1 MGKNWFMFVAMSL
14 GTEFAVM
21 SATPVPDGR
30 EAGHPCVVTTPSEKS
45 ATLKLIE
52 EQDWARKVVEALRQN
67 VDKYAERG
75 EDYLSSRLYMNWKT
89 QAKDVYIR
97 GEWFSHVGEEKAP
110 VPTVMFSG
118 ARAAATAYARPG
130 IEERLPYADETQGV
144 YMKNRNL
151 SAFGMGKARESRHA
165 DRKRQHRHHA
175 SCTRCGL
182 PVVADGRREVW
193 PDGGKS
199 A

>member
-75 EDYLSSRLYMNWKT
+75 GRLFEFAALYELENT
-89 QAKDVYIR
+89 GQGRVYP
-97 GEWFSHVGEEKAP
+97 W
-110 VPTVMFSG
+110 
-118 ARAAATAYARPG
+118 
-130 IEERLPYADETQGV
+130 
-144 YMKNRNL
+144 
-151 SAFGMGKARESRHA
+151 
-165 DRKRQHRHHA
+165 
-175 SCTRCGL
+175 
-182 PVVADGRREVW
+182 
-193 PDGGKS
+193 
-199 A
+199 

>member
-21 SATPVPDGR
+21 SAIPVPDGR

-52 EQDWARKVVEALRQN
+52 EQDWARKVVEALKQN

-97 GEWFSHVGEEKAP
+97 GEWFIQEG
-110 VPTVMFSG
+110 
-118 ARAAATAYARPG
+118 
-130 IEERLPYADETQGV
+130 
-144 YMKNRNL
+144 
-151 SAFGMGKARESRHA
+151 
-165 DRKRQHRHHA
+165 
-175 SCTRCGL
+175 
-182 PVVADGRREVW
+182 
-193 PDGGKS
+193 
-199 A
+199 